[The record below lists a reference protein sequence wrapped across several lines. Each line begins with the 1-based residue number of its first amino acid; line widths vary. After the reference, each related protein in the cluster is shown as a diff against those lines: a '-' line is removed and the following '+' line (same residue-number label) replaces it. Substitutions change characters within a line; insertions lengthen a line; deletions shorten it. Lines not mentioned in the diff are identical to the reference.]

1 MDVPIRRRIIRMILA
16 RHLRHRGSP
25 CAPHL
30 LQLRITAEAGV
41 FHHLGH
47 GRLLVATLH
56 GQNRKEP
63 LPVPV
68 TLGDRAGR
76 GHLPSMTRALI
87 LAALVAPLMLAGA
100 AQAQTAPRP
109 APLPAA
115 PSTWDQHRHQADQ
128 HRYEM
133 DRLRQQNEQRQATAR
148 QLELQTRQNQFDLQN
163 RRTVDPYVPSAPP
176 ALRSPEEERA
186 ARQAATE
193 RRETTSQRVGEIDA
207 WLDRRPN

>member
-1 MDVPIRRRIIRMILA
+1 V
-16 RHLRHRGSP
+16 
-25 CAPHL
+25 
-30 LQLRITAEAGV
+30 GV
-41 FHHLGH
+41 GLIHWGVRQKWIMLIE
-47 GRLLVATLH
+47 R
-56 GQNRKEP
+56 RKEP

-68 TLGDRAGR
+68 TLGDSPLRD
-76 GHLPSMTRALI
+76 HLPSMTRALI
-87 LAALVAPLMLAGA
+87 LAAFVTPLLLSAPAH
-100 AQAQTAPRP
+100 AQIAPAR
-109 APLPAA
+109 LPTA
-115 PSTWDQHRHQADQ
+115 PSTWDQHRYQADQ

-148 QLELQTRQNQFDLQN
+148 QLELQTRQNQLDLQN

-186 ARQAATE
+186 ARQAAGE

>member
-1 MDVPIRRRIIRMILA
+1 
-16 RHLRHRGSP
+16 
-25 CAPHL
+25 
-30 LQLRITAEAGV
+30 
-41 FHHLGH
+41 
-47 GRLLVATLH
+47 
-56 GQNRKEP
+56 
-63 LPVPV
+63 
-68 TLGDRAGR
+68 
-76 GHLPSMTRALI
+76 MTRALI
-87 LAALVAPLMLAGA
+87 LTALVAPLMLAGA

-109 APLPAA
+109 APMPAA
-115 PSTWDQHRHQADQ
+115 PSIWDQHRYQADQ

-148 QLELQTRQNQFDLQN
+148 QLELQTRQSQLDLQQ

-186 ARQAATE
+186 TRQAATE